1 MKKREE
7 VAYSDGGRGEGCC
20 IANFVPVMRL
30 TFLGGGKRNVN
41 SRTIFNPFANNGAI
55 SSFSM

>member
-1 MKKREE
+1 M
-7 VAYSDGGRGEGCC
+7 
-20 IANFVPVMRL
+20 ANFVPVMRW

-41 SRTIFNPFANNGAI
+41 SRTIFNPFGNNEAI